1 MAVFITR
8 DSKRFVDVSLAFEA
22 NPVTGDLP
30 VLNNERAI
38 NNSLKNLM
46 MIAVTEVPFDAD
58 IGSGVASYLFENVDE
73 ATADILEQEI
83 KRVIQYSEHRVE
95 LVSAMGADMAGS
107 DFNYKGRRLPP
118 VSGFEDKLSAVRVEA
133 RPDQNSFMV
142 SITYKIVGYEQII
155 TFSQLLEPTR

>member
-8 DSKRFVDVSLAFEA
+8 ESKRFVDVSLAFEA

-46 MIAVTEVPFDAD
+46 MIAATEVPFNAD
-58 IGSGVASYLFENVDE
+58 IGSGVGSYLFENVDI

-83 KRVIQYSEHRVE
+83 TRIIKFSEPRVKLISP
-95 LVSAMGADMAGS
+95 LGADMEGS
-107 DFNYKGRRLPP
+107 ATNY
-118 VSGFEDKLSAVRVEA
+118 SGAAIQPLINKFSAVRVDP